1 MITKIQNYFENIKNT
16 SSSKEKQELLKSY
29 GNDMEFIQTLK
40 FVYNDY
46 IVTGL
51 SKKKI
56 QKKVNI
62 EVQNNLATMFEVF
75 SYLENNNTGTDK
87 DIAVVQAFINEH
99 EENRQFLTDL
109 FIKNIKVGI
118 TETTVNKVFPGL
130 VPEFGVM
137 LAESFNPKYV
147 EGEEF
152 IITTKLD
159 GSRMICIKDGLD
171 IVFYSRQGKVIDG
184 LEQIELEMQ
193 YYPDGVYDGELLAQ
207 GDFKDSKEQFKETMK
222 RSRVKGLK
230 TGLDYVLYD
239 YIEDI
244 QDFKNGYCATNC
256 KQRKNTLSFLRIERI
271 VDKSCPQLNC
281 IKHLEPL
288 YIGSDMS
295 EINYWSKL
303 MEQKGQ
309 EGIMVNLAKSP
320 YETKRVNHLLK
331 VKTMKDVD
339 LRVIGYQEGTGK
351 HSGRLGA
358 LMVDYKGHEV
368 KVGSGFSDEL
378 REKIWYDLH
387 NNEEESIM
395 GKIVQVQYFEETTNK
410 DGGVSLRFPVFL
422 CIRDDKNE
430 PSYH

>member
-29 GNDMEFIQTLK
+29 GNDVEFIQTLK

-62 EVQNNLATMFEVF
+62 EVPNNLATMFEVF

-171 IVFYSRQGKVIDG
+171 ITFYSRQGKVIEG
-184 LEQIELEMQ
+184 LAQIEMEMQ

-207 GDFKDSKEQFKETMK
+207 GEFENSKEQFKETMK

-244 QDFKNGYCATNC
+244 QDFKNGYCATSC
-256 KQRKNTLSFLRIERI
+256 KQRKNTLSYMRVQIV
-271 VDKSCPQLNC
+271 VDKTCPQLYC

-295 EINYWSKL
+295 KINYWSKE
-303 MEQKGQ
+303 MESQEQ

-331 VKTMKDVD
+331 VKTMKDAD

-387 NNEEESIM
+387 NNEEESVM
-395 GKIVQVQYFEETTNK
+395 GKIIQVQYFEETTNK
-410 DGGVSLRFPVFL
+410 DGGISLRFPVFL